1 MGRRRRAPGRAEGK
15 KACFAI
21 SRGWCRNLARFG
33 IGGFGKTPLLVWS
46 LALEAAEPVVMPGVL
61 LDLVA
66 LAPVM
71 SLFEVPG
78 PRCACAG
85 AMAVAAKRE
94 ATMRTEIARRLDRMG
109 ISSVDIGDATR
120 QLAVW
125 IWVPSAPATHRPV
138 TAKTPF
144 PGCGSLRF
152 RVVPVS

>member
-1 MGRRRRAPGRAEGK
+1 MRRRWAAQGPEGK
-15 KACFAI
+15 GVPRYFPRPVPESCAFCM
-21 SRGWCRNLARFG
+21 
-33 IGGFGKTPLLVWS
+33 GGFGKTPLLVWG
-46 LALEAAEPVVMPGVL
+46 LAVEAEPVVMPGVL
-61 LDLVA
+61 LDLAALAPV

-109 ISSVDIGDATR
+109 ISSVDIGDAGR

-125 IWVPSAPATHRPV
+125 IWVPSAPATQPARNRKD
-138 TAKTPF
+138 A
-144 PGCGSLRF
+144 
-152 RVVPVS
+152 VP